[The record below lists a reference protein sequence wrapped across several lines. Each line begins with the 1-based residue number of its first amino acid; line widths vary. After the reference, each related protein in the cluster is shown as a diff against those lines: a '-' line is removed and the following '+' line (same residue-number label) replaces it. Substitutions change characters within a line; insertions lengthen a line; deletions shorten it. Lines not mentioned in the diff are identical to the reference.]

1 MKRTK
6 TVLIIKEDELQ
17 CSLVEPYLH
26 KDGWRTL
33 VVSKG
38 QSFMRMLGDDP
49 PNLAILELR
58 TQSACAEHLCRKIR
72 ERSHVPIIVVV
83 PLKSNWNPIDAL
95 YHGADDYVVS
105 PIDPDEFVAKAHV
118 VYRRSWVY
126 INQVP
131 HSVSYGRGRLI
142 IDYRRQ
148 DVQFDGRQVILTNT
162 EYALLK
168 TICESTNRTLTR
180 SELMRNI
187 LGYRIE
193 VDTRSI
199 DVHIKNI
206 RRKLEAN
213 PREPEIVLTVR
224 GSGYKMGLS
233 KDKLN
238 ESAIN

>member
-1 MKRTK
+1 M
-6 TVLIIKEDELQ
+6 
-17 CSLVEPYLH
+17 
-26 KDGWRTL
+26 
-33 VVSKG
+33 
-38 QSFMRMLGDDP
+38 
-49 PNLAILELR
+49 
-58 TQSACAEHLCRKIR
+58 CRKIR

-83 PLKSNWNPIDAL
+83 TLKSNWNPIDAL